1 MSKIVDK
8 KLLELTGKIKALNFA
23 IKKSDEVIDS
33 TKTEVLTPQITSITN
48 RIQAIHALKEEIEEI
63 KFTDNDSEENIRN
76 WAEEIESRISEA
88 DNKVSEIRE
97 RLNEIKETERAAAEE
112 TERVA
117 IDIKRQKQLEFEKQK
132 FELEQAAKD
141 EERKRELKHKTELLN
156 KQLEYQKSIETSA
169 KEQEKS
175 TSIKLPKLPVTKFNG
190 NFENWLPFWN
200 TFEAEIDKSD
210 VPSVT
215 KFAFLKEWLEPK
227 VRAEIEGLPFTSEG
241 YQRAKNILKNEY
253 GKTSEIVNTHVQ
265 NIMGLPVIT
274 DSNPAKVNDFYKSL
288 LYNTQ
293 ALETLGKLDK
303 VSGMTRSVLE
313 KLKGIKVDLVR
324 GNEGWQDWDLARLIV
339 ELKKW
344 RDINP
349 VDESGNTKKQ
359 RKSGFYYAKDGD
371 RRKRACVYCDA
382 ETHNSKDC
390 LTVTDIDQRKKLLAE
405 KKLCFNCTGTK
416 HRAADCKSVHKC
428 SKCNMKHHSSICTKK
443 DRSAFNRERIE
454 WGSVSVSS
462 CSSKCRGY
470 KVSCAVRYRFR
481 EFVRFSCLVG
491 FAAET
496 NS

>member
-1 MSKIVDK
+1 M
-8 KLLELTGKIKALNFA
+8 
-23 IKKSDEVIDS
+23 
-33 TKTEVLTPQITSITN
+33 
-48 RIQAIHALKEEIEEI
+48 
-63 KFTDNDSEENIRN
+63 
-76 WAEEIESRISEA
+76 
-88 DNKVSEIRE
+88 
-97 RLNEIKETERAAAEE
+97 
-112 TERVA
+112 
-117 IDIKRQKQLEFEKQK
+117 
-132 FELEQAAKD
+132 
-141 EERKRELKHKTELLN
+141 
-156 KQLEYQKSIETSA
+156 
-169 KEQEKS
+169 
-175 TSIKLPKLPVTKFNG
+175 TKFNG

-215 KFAFLKEWLEPK
+215 KFSFLKEWLEPK
-227 VRAEIEGLPFTSEG
+227 ARAEIEGLPFTSEG
-241 YQRAKNILKNEY
+241 YQRAKNILKYEY

-265 NIMGLPVIT
+265 NIMGLPGIT
-274 DSNPAKVNDFYKSL
+274 DSHPAKVNDFYKSL

-349 VDESGNTKKQ
+349 VDEGGNTKKQ

-382 ETHNSKDC
+382 ETRNSKDC

-428 SKCNMKHHSSICTKK
+428 SKCNMKHHSSICTMK
-443 DRSAFNRERIE
+443 DQLLTAS
-454 WGSVSVSS
+454 GSNGGPLVYPVVVVSVEGIK
-462 CSSKCRGY
+462 CSYASAALLDLLPKRTR
-470 KVSCAVRYRFR
+470 KKEVRRV
-481 EFVRFSCLVG
+481 EMMLG
-491 FAAET
+491 
-496 NS
+496 